1 MSQQKIRVAILGVL
15 LVGLVVWH
23 FEALAYQ
30 WDYRTC
36 LLSRADHYANIASLR
51 GAPDRQTYD
60 AQSALTCEAL
70 ESERRFETAEMD
82 ERQMKWGLR
91 AVLAYTSLIETYQI
105 DSYRSSRAAVYANL
119 GQFERSL
126 ADYDYLILTNPAN
139 YWMYEN
145 RAKVY
150 VKMGRPA
157 LALQDY
163 ETLYEQ
169 ALADQTNSQAYLDR
183 IAGVIAELRV
193 VSGM

>member
-1 MSQQKIRVAILGVL
+1 M
-15 LVGLVVWH
+15 
-23 FEALAYQ
+23 
-30 WDYRTC
+30 
-36 LLSRADHYANIASLR
+36 
-51 GAPDRQTYD
+51 
-60 AQSALTCEAL
+60 
-70 ESERRFETAEMD
+70 
-82 ERQMKWGLR
+82 
-91 AVLAYTSLIETYQI
+91 LAYTSLIETYQI
-105 DSYRSSRAAVYANL
+105 DSCRSSRAAVYANL
-119 GQFERSL
+119 GQFEQSL

-169 ALADQTNSQAYLDR
+169 ALADQMNSQAYLDR
-183 IAGVIAELRV
+183 IAGVIEELRV